1 MRALLFH
8 NPKAGDGRVSKR
20 DLLAACR
27 LAGLSATYCSTKED
41 DVEKHLLRSTDLI
54 IVAGG
59 DGTVSQIVCKLPDCD
74 IPVAIVPLGNANN
87 IARSLGISG
96 SPQEL
101 AETWTLGH
109 TQALDIGEVVGRWGR
124 RKFVEAVGLGA
135 LAYAVKNGSK
145 RKKKGADNLRQG
157 RDALRKALQHAEPFE
172 LSLSIDK
179 QKLEGSVLAVEVTSL
194 PYAGPGLPLA
204 PTAKPADALFD
215 VVCVRPTDL
224 EALLPWIE
232 TPQRSPIP
240 LQIERGR
247 DISFDWQD
255 ILLRIDDD
263 TFKAGDHPEV
273 VTIAPACEKAKIVVS
288 AKEGERPRWERA

>member
-41 DVEKHLLRSTDLI
+41 DVEKHLRKSTDLV

-59 DGTVSQIVCKLPDCD
+59 DGTVSQIVCKLPDRD

-96 SPQEL
+96 SPQVL
-101 AETWTLGH
+101 AETWTLGY
-109 TQALDIGEVVGRWGR
+109 TQALDIGEAVGPWGR

-135 LAYAVKNGSK
+135 LAFAVKNGSK

-157 RDALRKALQHAEPFE
+157 RVALRKALQHADPFE
-172 LSLSIDK
+172 LRLSIDE
-179 QKLEGSVLAVEVTSL
+179 QVLEGSVLAVEVTSL

-204 PTAKPADALFD
+204 PSANPDDALFD

-232 TPQRSPIP
+232 APQESPIP

-247 DISFDWQD
+247 DISFGWQD

-263 TFKAGDHPEV
+263 TFKAGDNAEI
-273 VTIAPACEKAKIVVS
+273 VTIEPAGETAKIVVS
-288 AKEGERPRWERA
+288 SKGVDRPRWERT